1 MMNTSQKL
9 IALLSGAALLS
20 VSSLAAQTATTDPV
34 GYVNLSV
41 GANADLKVGVP
52 MAQSPAYTG
61 VVDTVINGVVTVSST
76 VPDVTTAA
84 HYLWVSSGALN
95 GQWFVI
101 TGYTASSLTVAEDLA
116 NAGLVATD
124 SFRVVPFWTLGSLF
138 PNGGGLPTTDNPS
151 IVNSFIFLNDVTA
164 TGTNLSASGGTYFP
178 FDNGSFSGWLDA
190 SNPSAFVDDDII
202 ISPASY
208 VTLRNVTESA
218 ETVTITGNV
227 PVYTV
232 SNQIVSRAAG
242 AQDNQVFLPYP
253 ADTLIGNLGLV
264 AAGAISSTD
273 NPNVVE
279 DFLLVYSQGAAGLNP
294 SATAA
299 YFHFDNG
306 SVSGWLDASN
316 PSAFVDDSVT
326 IPASSALI
334 IRRAASSDTMVE
346 WAAPLP
352 YTL

>member
-1 MMNTSQKL
+1 MIKTPTKF
-9 IALLSGAALLS
+9 IALLSGAAFLM
-20 VSSLAAQTATTDPV
+20 SSAFAQGVTTDPV
-34 GYVNLSV
+34 GYVSFSV

-61 VVDTVINGVVTVSST
+61 AVDTVTNGVVTVSAT

-84 HYLWVSSGALN
+84 HYLWVSSGALS

-101 TGYTASSLTVAEDLA
+101 TGSTASSLTVAEDLA
-116 NAGLVATD
+116 NAGLVSTD
-124 SFRVVPFWTLGSLF
+124 SFRVVPFWTLGSLL
-138 PNGGGLPTTDNPS
+138 PNGGGLPATDNPS
-151 IVNSFIFLNDVTA
+151 VVKSFLFLNDVTA
-164 TGTNLSASGGTYFP
+164 TGINLSASGGTYFP
-178 FDNGSFSGWLDA
+178 FNNGSVSGWLDA

-208 VTLRNVTESA
+208 LTFRNVTESA
-218 ETVTITGNV
+218 ETVTIQGNV

-232 SNQIVSRAAG
+232 SNQIASRAAG

-253 ADTLIGNLGLV
+253 ADILIGDLGLV

-273 NPNVVE
+273 NPSAVE

-294 SATAA
+294 SATAT

-316 PSAFVDDSVT
+316 PSAFVDDSVI

-334 IRRAASSDTMVE
+334 VRRAASSDTIVE

-352 YTL
+352 YSL

>member
-1 MMNTSQKL
+1 MIKFPIKFIT
-9 IALLSGAALLS
+9 LLTGAALLG
-20 VSSLAAQTATTDPV
+20 SSAFAQVATDPV

-41 GANADLKVGVP
+41 GANADLKVGVS
-52 MAQSPAYTG
+52 MAQSPAYSG
-61 VVDTVINGVVTVSST
+61 VVDAVTNGVVTVSTT

-84 HYLWVSSGALN
+84 HYLWVSSGTLS

-101 TGYTASSLTVAEDLA
+101 TGSTASSLTVTEDLA

-124 SFRVVPFWTLGSLF
+124 SIRVVPFWTLGSLL

-151 IVNSFIFLNDVTA
+151 VVKSFLLLNDVTA
-164 TGTNLSASGGTYFP
+164 TGINLSASGGTYFP
-178 FDNGSFSGWLDA
+178 FDNGSVSGWLDA
-190 SNPSAFVDDDII
+190 SNPAAFVDNDII

-208 VTLRNVTESA
+208 LTFRNVTESA
-218 ETVTITGNV
+218 ATLTISGNV

-232 SNQIVSRAAG
+232 SNQIASRAAG

-253 ADTLIGNLGLV
+253 ADTLIGDLGLV

-273 NPNVVE
+273 NPSVVE
-279 DFLLVYSQGAAGLNP
+279 DFLLVYSQAAAGLNP
-294 SATAA
+294 STTAT

-316 PSAFVDDSVT
+316 PAAFVDDSVT
-326 IPASSALI
+326 IPAGSALI
-334 IRRAASSDTMVE
+334 VRRAASSDTIVE

-352 YTL
+352 YSL